1 MNIPPRKEE
10 GTSIYWCSSCK
21 ILPTLKGVGVRTLPF
36 LCLKIC
42 ICLVVGKAQGQGH
55 HQNKGTAQGSSQG
68 GAHILVW
75 SHPSLSEG
83 LTKQKATASTD

>member
-1 MNIPPRKEE
+1 
-10 GTSIYWCSSCK
+10 
-21 ILPTLKGVGVRTLPF
+21 
-36 LCLKIC
+36 
-42 ICLVVGKAQGQGH
+42 VVGKAQGQGH